1 MSASNEIT
9 ALVRASSSGK
19 GIPVMKLIDESP
31 AMASIMS
38 KLNNQDRNTKYDNE
52 GNRTIVAPNR
62 SGLATISHDTA
73 QKATDNENT
82 LQLFPELEQGIR
94 ILINGCMAPKDM
106 NSSDIN
112 FSLPNDLKVSPL
124 ASKLLPIIEE
134 TLSKDFN
141 LKDELPDTL
150 YRVLAVDGSEPHL
163 IIPESAVDDMIND
176 RKTVSTESL
185 LEHFG
190 DGNSVIK
197 SMGMLGN
204 SNFNASK
211 PVGTIGAGNF
221 GFESFVTGTHVQNQ
235 TLSDNR
241 LMFKSPN
248 GVNAKD
254 KTIRSGSG
262 TNDVDTL
269 IRVTDNIDLA
279 KFPVLMQ
286 IKRQQEVNR
295 SLGQRFRG
303 SIHAQNED
311 LINAF
316 RVATESLRSS
326 GKGDI
331 NNPNTVYGSTD
342 MNDIQLTQ
350 LLYKTNPNIRNVTR
364 KVKTSNETVRENIGK
379 PLEKRLPAESVIPV
393 CRANDSSDHIAY
405 FVLMD
410 GMGNPLSK
418 DSADSAFD
426 DFRRNQ
432 RGFQSNNNLPS
443 YLLQKTAEAF
453 STSCDQVT
461 YQQMQKVATDIIETD
476 LLARMRNGVFG
487 DDVALVA
494 PDIVYDIMLS
504 RMFREQQT
512 QVLFVPSELM
522 VYYHY
527 KLRRNGTGKSLL
539 EDSMTLN
546 TLRAVL
552 LFANVN
558 RAVINSMGRTEV
570 ELQID
575 ELDSNK
581 SKTLEIAK
589 HEALKFR
596 QSQALPATISP
607 TDINH
612 WLKTAGVNFKIPQ
625 VPGLPNTAINI
636 TEAAASYTK
645 PDTELMDQLD
655 KKAFNGIGVPP
666 ELVSSMDQVEYATN
680 ILANNI
686 RLNKYVLQLQD
697 AFTPEVNKFCRT
709 FCMNHGDVVRKIE
722 EAIRTNLSLLTEVKK
737 PDEFIATYASQED
750 FLVRLLARE
759 FLSNFEFSF
768 SRPDTVTLKNQ
779 LEALEQYIDGV
790 TAAVKHH
797 MSEDIISAATSGEAT
812 AEQVGLLQN
821 SCISHFVREY
831 MKKNTVLPELFD
843 ITRIDDNG
851 KSTVIL
857 GDAIAAHANQSTSFI
872 KTFLSKVVPIA
883 KAAERD
889 VNKLTQGEDLEAGPT
904 GDSGS
909 GSSSISGSGD
919 SSTDDDGGDE
929 FSTEETTEESEDL
942 GSDMP
947 GMPDMDSF

>member
-1 MSASNEIT
+1 MSSKEIT
-9 ALVRASSSGK
+9 ALVRASNSGK
-19 GIPVMKLIDESP
+19 PIPAMKLIDESP

-38 KLNNQDRNTKYDNE
+38 KLNNQDRNVKYDQD
-52 GNRTIVAPNR
+52 GNRTITAPNR
-62 SGLATISHDTA
+62 NGLADISHDTA
-73 QKATDNENT
+73 QKSTDNENT

-94 ILINGCMAPKDM
+94 ILINGAMAPKDM
-106 NSSDIN
+106 NSTDIN

-124 ASKLLPIIEE
+124 ASKLIPIIEE

-141 LKDELPDTL
+141 LKSELPDTL
-150 YRVLAVDGSEPHL
+150 YRVLAVDGSEARL

-185 LEHFG
+185 IEHFG
-190 DGNSVIK
+190 TGSTIIK
-197 SMGMLGN
+197 SMGLLGN
-204 SNFNASK
+204 SDFGSESSK
-211 PVGTIGAGNF
+211 GTVGAGNF
-221 GFESFVTGTHVQNQ
+221 GFESFVSGSHVKSQSI
-235 TLSDNR
+235 TDAR

-248 GVNAKD
+248 GVNATD
-254 KTIRSGSG
+254 KTIRPSSGH
-262 TNDVDTL
+262 NDVDSL
-269 IRVTDNIDLA
+269 IRITDNIDIA
-279 KFPVLMQ
+279 KFPTLMQ
-286 IKRQQEVNR
+286 IKRQHDVNR

-303 SIHAQNED
+303 SVHATND
-311 LINAF
+311 GLIQAF
-316 RVATESLRSS
+316 KVATESLRAS
-326 GKGDI
+326 GQGDI
-331 NNPNTVYGSTD
+331 NNPGQVYGSSE

-350 LLYKTNPNIRNVTR
+350 LLYKSNPNIRNVTR
-364 KVKTSNETVRENIGK
+364 KVKTSNETVRENIGR
-379 PLEKRLPAESVIPV
+379 PLEKRLPAECVIPV
-393 CRANDSSDHIAY
+393 CRANDTADHIAY
-405 FVLMD
+405 FILMD

-418 DSADSAFD
+418 ESATSAFD

-432 RGFQSNNNLPS
+432 RGFQSNNNLSS
-443 YLLQKTAEAF
+443 YLMQKTAEAF

-494 PDIVYDIMLS
+494 PYIVYDIMLA

-512 QVLFVPSELM
+512 QVLFVPAELL

-527 KLRRNGTGKSLL
+527 KLRKNGTGKSLL

-552 LFANVN
+552 MFANVN
-558 RAVINSMGRTEV
+558 RAVLNSMGRTEV

-575 ELDSNK
+575 ELDPNK
-581 SKTLEIAK
+581 TKTLEIAK

-636 TEAAASYTK
+636 TETSTSYTK
-645 PDTELMDQLD
+645 PDTDLMDQLD

-709 FCMNHGDVVRKIE
+709 FCMNHGDVVRKVE
-722 EAIRTNLSLLTEVKK
+722 DTIRANLETLTSMKK
-737 PDEFIATYASQED
+737 PDEFIVTYATQED
-750 FLVRLLARE
+750 FLVKLLARE

-779 LEALEQYIDGV
+779 MEALTQYVEGI
-790 TAAVKHH
+790 TLAVKHY
-797 MSEDIISAATSGEAT
+797 MSEDIISAATSGAAT
-812 AEQVGLLQN
+812 VEQIGLLQN

-843 ITRIDDNG
+843 ITRIDDDG
-851 KSTVIL
+851 KSTIVL
-857 GDAIAAHANQSTSFI
+857 GDSIANHANLTTLFI
-872 KTFLSKVVPIA
+872 KNFLTKVVPIA
-883 KAAERD
+883 KAADRD
-889 VNKLTQGEDLEAGPT
+889 LEKVSQGEELGSGPT
-904 GDSGS
+904 GDSSGGGFSSDTGS
-909 GSSSISGSGD
+909 D
-919 SSTDDDGGDE
+919 SSTGDDLDEGGDG
-929 FSTEETTEESEDL
+929 SGGDDLMSEL
-942 GSDMP
+942 SDMP
-947 GMPDMDSF
+947 SMDAM

>member
-1 MSASNEIT
+1 MSSKEIT
-9 ALVRASSSGK
+9 ALVRASNSGK
-19 GIPVMKLIDESP
+19 PIPAMKLIDESP

-38 KLNNQDRNTKYDNE
+38 KLNNQDRNVKYDQN
-52 GNRTIVAPNR
+52 GNRTITAPNR
-62 SGLATISHDTA
+62 NGLADISHDTA
-73 QKATDNENT
+73 QKSTDNENT

-94 ILINGCMAPKDM
+94 ILINGAMAPKDM
-106 NSSDIN
+106 NSTDIN

-124 ASKLLPIIEE
+124 ASKLIPIIEE

-141 LKDELPDTL
+141 LKSELPDTL
-150 YRVLAVDGSEPHL
+150 YRVLAVDGSEARL

-185 LEHFG
+185 IEHFG
-190 DGNSVIK
+190 NGSTIIK
-197 SMGMLGN
+197 SMGLLGN
-204 SNFNASK
+204 SDFGSDQSK
-211 PVGTIGAGNF
+211 GTVGAGNF
-221 GFESFVTGTHVQNQ
+221 GFESFVSGSHVKSQSI
-235 TLSDNR
+235 TDAR

-248 GVNAKD
+248 GVNATD
-254 KTIRSGSG
+254 KTIRPSSGH
-262 TNDVDTL
+262 NDVDSL
-269 IRVTDNIDLA
+269 IRITDNIDIA
-279 KFPVLMQ
+279 KFPTLMQ
-286 IKRQQEVNR
+286 IKRQHDVNR

-303 SIHAQNED
+303 SVHATND
-311 LINAF
+311 GLIQAF
-316 RVATESLRSS
+316 KVATESLRAS
-326 GKGDI
+326 GQGDI
-331 NNPNTVYGSTD
+331 NNPGQVYGSSE

-350 LLYKTNPNIRNVTR
+350 LLYKSNPNIRNVTR
-364 KVKTSNETVRENIGK
+364 KVKTSNETVRENIGR
-379 PLEKRLPAESVIPV
+379 PLEKRLPAECVIPV
-393 CRANDSSDHIAY
+393 CRANDTADHIAY
-405 FVLMD
+405 FILMD

-418 DSADSAFD
+418 ESATSAFD

-432 RGFQSNNNLPS
+432 RGFQSNNNLSS
-443 YLLQKTAEAF
+443 YLMQKTAEAF

-494 PDIVYDIMLS
+494 PYIVYDIMLA

-512 QVLFVPSELM
+512 QVLFVPAELL

-527 KLRRNGTGKSLL
+527 KLRKNGTGKSLL

-552 LFANVN
+552 MFANVN
-558 RAVINSMGRTEV
+558 RAVLNSMGRTEV

-575 ELDSNK
+575 ELDPNK
-581 SKTLEIAK
+581 TKTLEIAK

-636 TEAAASYTK
+636 TETSTSYTK
-645 PDTELMDQLD
+645 PDTDLMDQLD

-709 FCMNHGDVVRKIE
+709 FCMNHGDVVRKVE
-722 EAIRTNLSLLTEVKK
+722 DTIRANLETLTSMKK
-737 PDEFIATYASQED
+737 PDEFIVTYATQED
-750 FLVRLLARE
+750 FLVKLLARE

-779 LEALEQYIDGV
+779 MEALTQYVEGI
-790 TAAVKHH
+790 TLAVKHY
-797 MSEDIISAATSGEAT
+797 MSEDIISAATSGAAT
-812 AEQVGLLQN
+812 VEQIGLLQN

-843 ITRIDDNG
+843 ITRIDDDG
-851 KSTVIL
+851 KSTIVL
-857 GDAIAAHANQSTSFI
+857 GDSIANHANLTTLFI
-872 KTFLSKVVPIA
+872 KNFLTKVVPIA
-883 KAAERD
+883 KAADRD
-889 VNKLTQGEDLEAGPT
+889 LEKVSQGEELGSGPT
-904 GDSGS
+904 GDSSGGGFSSDTGS
-909 GSSSISGSGD
+909 D
-919 SSTDDDGGDE
+919 SSTGDDLDEGGDD
-929 FSTEETTEESEDL
+929 SGGDALMSEL
-942 GSDMP
+942 PDMP
-947 GMPDMDSF
+947 SMDAM

>member
-1 MSASNEIT
+1 MSASKEIT
-9 ALVRASSSGK
+9 ALVRASNSGQAV
-19 GIPVMKLIDESP
+19 PAMKLIDESP

-38 KLNNQDRNTKYDNE
+38 KLNNQDRNVKYDQD

-62 SGLATISHDTA
+62 SGLSDISHDTA
-73 QKATDNENT
+73 QKSTDNENT

-94 ILINGCMAPKDM
+94 ILINGVMAPKDL
-106 NSSDIN
+106 NSTDIN

-124 ASKLLPIIEE
+124 ASKLIPIIEE

-150 YRVLAVDGSEPHL
+150 YRVLAVDGAEPHL

-185 LEHFG
+185 VEHFG
-190 DGNSVIK
+190 DGK
-197 SMGMLGN
+197 SNLKTSGLLGN
-204 SNFNASK
+204 SNFSSQGQK
-211 PVGTIGAGNF
+211 GTVGAGNF
-221 GFESFVTGTHVQNQ
+221 GFESFVQGTHIKQQ
-235 TLSDNR
+235 HITDNR
-241 LMFKSPN
+241 VMFRSPN
-248 GVNAKD
+248 MINSKD
-254 KTIRSGSG
+254 LTVSAATGHQ
-262 TNDVDTL
+262 DVDSL
-269 IRVTDNIDLA
+269 VRVTDNIDLV
-279 KFPVLMQ
+279 KFPVLMAIQ
-286 IKRQQEVNR
+286 RQNEVNR
-295 SLGQRFRG
+295 HLGKQFRG
-303 SIHAQNED
+303 SIYAGNQD
-311 LINAF
+311 LVDAF
-316 RVATESLRSS
+316 KVATESLRTTSH
-326 GKGDI
+326 GDI
-331 NNPNTVYGSTD
+331 NNPNKVYGSTQ

-350 LLYKTNPNIRNVTR
+350 LLYKSNPNIRNVTR
-364 KVKTSNETVRENIGK
+364 KVKTSNETVRENIGR
-379 PLEKRLPAESVIPV
+379 PLEKRLPAECLIPV
-393 CRANDSSDHIAY
+393 CRANDSADHIAY

-418 DSADSAFD
+418 DSAESAFD

-443 YLLQKTAEAF
+443 YLMQKTAEAF

-461 YQQMQKVATDIIETD
+461 YQQMQKIATDIIETD

-494 PDIVYDIMLS
+494 PDVVYDIMLA

-512 QVLFVPSELM
+512 QVLFVPAELL

-552 LFANVN
+552 MFANVN

-575 ELDSNK
+575 ELDPNK
-581 SKTLEIAK
+581 TKTLEIAK

-636 TEAAASYTK
+636 TETASAYSK
-645 PDTELMDQLD
+645 PDTELMDALD
-655 KKAFNGIGVPP
+655 KKAFNGIGIPP
-666 ELVSSMDQVEYATN
+666 ELVGSMDQVEYATN

-686 RLNKYVLQLQD
+686 RLNKYVMQLQD

-709 FCMNHGDVVRKIE
+709 FCMNHGDVVRKVE
-722 EAIRTNLSLLTEVKK
+722 ETIRANLSLLTQIKK
-737 PDEFIATYASQED
+737 PDEFIMTYATQED

-779 LEALEQYIDGV
+779 LEALTQYVEGV
-790 TAAVKHH
+790 TTGVKHYL
-797 MSEDIISAATSGEAT
+797 SEDIISAATSGQAT
-812 AEQVGLLQN
+812 AEQIGLIQN

-831 MKKNTVLPELFD
+831 MKKNAVLPELFD
-843 ITRIDDNG
+843 ITRIDDDG

-857 GDAIAAHANQSTSFI
+857 GDSIAAHANQSTSFI
-872 KTFLSKVVPIA
+872 NTFLSKVIPVA
-883 KAAERD
+883 KASERD
-889 VNKLTQGEDLEAGPT
+889 VEKLTQGDELEAGPT
-904 GDSGS
+904 GDSGGGGGS
-909 GSSSISGSGD
+909 ISSSGD
-919 SSTDDDGGDE
+919 TGGDE
-929 FSTEETTEESEDL
+929 DL
-942 GSDMP
+942 GGDTDTDTETGGDDLLSDLP
-947 GMPDMDSF
+947 GMPSMDSF